1 MCPSYS
7 LDFSPRK
14 LVFPIDLGPA
24 MFVEPAENKSVFSS
38 KIKCLELFLLKH
50 FLGNVNVNSDTQNVN
65 PFFNAS
71 L

>member
-1 MCPSYS
+1 MS
-7 LDFSPRK
+7 K
-14 LVFPIDLGPA
+14 LLSRFLSQEISFPIDLGPA

-38 KIKCLELFLLKH
+38 KIKCLELFLLKY